1 MNPVMMA
8 LMPWVRQGYCCGQLL
23 TLLMLQAMEREN
35 PDLVCAAGGL
45 CHGLGHSDGPC
56 GLLTSG
62 AMALALAAGTAQD
75 GVSPHPMQTPVIH
88 EYAAWFYERVAS
100 YGGLRCSQIARG
112 LGASSGQQGEE
123 PNPVAC
129 GELLAECWEKMLE
142 LVQNYELDLSRE
154 T

>member
-23 TLLMLQAMEREN
+23 TLLMMQAMEREN

-62 AMALALAAGTAQD
+62 ALALALAAGTAQD
-75 GVSPHPMQTPVIH
+75 GVSPHPMRTPVIH
-88 EYAAWFYERVAS
+88 ELCRLVLRAGGMIEIGRASCRERV
-100 YGGLRCSQIARG
+100 
-112 LGASSGQQGEE
+112 
-123 PNPVAC
+123 
-129 GELLAECWEKMLE
+129 
-142 LVQNYELDLSRE
+142 
-154 T
+154 

>member
-1 MNPVMMA
+1 MHF
-8 LMPWVRQGYCCGQLL
+8 Y
-23 TLLMLQAMEREN
+23 
-35 PDLVCAAGGL
+35 
-45 CHGLGHSDGPC
+45 
-56 GLLTSG
+56 
-62 AMALALAAGTAQD
+62 
-75 GVSPHPMQTPVIH
+75 SPSYLHRYFRAI
-88 EYAAWFYERVAS
+88 RVAS

-112 LGASSGQQGEE
+112 LDAGTGQQGEE